1 MKNGIRKFNIELN
14 INFAF
19 NIGMGHT
26 DFLNY
31 TSVEYQKRRH
41 VGDVVLFQ
49 GYKISRQRNI
59 DDIKQKKYCIYLFH
73 LFPKY

>member
-1 MKNGIRKFNIELN
+1 MKNGIRKFNIELD
-14 INFAF
+14 IDFAF
-19 NIGMGHT
+19 NNEKGHT

-49 GYKISRQRNI
+49 GYKIARQRNI
-59 DDIKQKKYCIYLFH
+59 KQKKCCIDP
-73 LFPKY
+73 FPRY

>member
-1 MKNGIRKFNIELN
+1 MKNGIRKFNIEAN

-19 NIGMGHT
+19 NIEMGHT

-31 TSVEYQKRRH
+31 TSVDYQNCRH

-59 DDIKQKKYCIYLFH
+59 KQKNTTSTH
-73 LFPKY
+73 FPGINGG